1 MHVFLRKTFRLS
13 SNIIIGSIF
22 VSTAYL
28 FIVLHD
34 LAPVKDSLF
43 NIKRSFYA
51 DNQIAFNHSLDVD
64 EATFLKVR
72 IKFESRKGNSIYSF
86 SANGKS
92 FRYKKMHRKKDD
104 IIFYEFWIQEED
116 ISKNNKFIVKLSRPL
131 FGSYRINFKNRGK
144 LNDFMYI
151 IFKKPSFFADPL
163 VLSYGMF
170 ILLVALYYLFAL
182 PGEDIKKRIFRVF
195 KFILLLSFC
204 VTIEWLFNFNLKSD
218 KYFFIFLFAAF
229 FSGVRKKSLIV
240 AVFSKFS
247 GNALIKCSDFKN
259 KVIFALFSSKLKAF
273 SRKLLFTSI
282 TFIFIFFIF
291 EILSYSIIRLYYVR
305 NNIHVR
311 AYEYFI
317 KTGKG
322 YSRHNIASWTS
333 HPYIPYIPEIN
344 INEEDGQL
352 FNSYGYR
359 SRSVHGDDGIRVVC
373 LGEST
378 TFGWCVKTEETW
390 CYLLER
396 YLREYFGRDDVYVIN
411 FGIPSSS
418 SELSLALLHFKALAL
433 KPDLVLVLQGI
444 SESQYW
450 AEDGKRKADFSDFAL
465 RADWPERK
473 LLNPF
478 LVFASR
484 SSLFRLF
491 LYIKASSSPQI
502 IPYFYGRHEGL
513 KRVPEGKNESSYELV
528 PWQDIYERNL
538 KSIIGICEINN
549 IDVCLLENTERPGPT
564 NLCDSINDVSE
575 KVARETDADYIPL
588 TNLSDVYYVDAFH
601 VNAEGQIY
609 KAKEI
614 TNFLIENKPEIFTR

>member
-1 MHVFLRKTFRLS
+1 MHEFLRRTLKLFLNT
-13 SNIIIGSIF
+13 IIGSIF
-22 VSTAYL
+22 VSAAYL

-51 DNQIAFNHSLDVD
+51 DNQITFNHSLDVD
-64 EATFLKVR
+64 KASFLKVR
-72 IKFESRKGNSIYSF
+72 IKFKSKKGNSIYSF
-86 SANGKS
+86 SANKKS
-92 FRYKKMHRKKDD
+92 FRYKKMCRKKDD
-104 IIFYEFWIQEED
+104 IIFYEFWIPEED
-116 ISKNNKFIVKLSRPL
+116 ISKNNQFIVKLSRPL
-131 FGSYRINFKNRGK
+131 HGSYNINFKNHGK
-144 LNDFMYI
+144 LNGFMYI
-151 IFKKPSFFADPL
+151 IFKKPSFFSDPIAL
-163 VLSYGMF
+163 FYGIF
-170 ILLVALYYLFAL
+170 ILLIMLYYIFAL
-182 PGEDIKKRIFRVF
+182 PGEDLKKRSFRVF
-195 KFILLLSFC
+195 KFILFLSFC
-204 VTIEWLFNFNLKSD
+204 TTVEWFFNFSLKSD

-229 FSGVRKKSLIV
+229 FSGIRKKSFVI
-240 AVFSKFS
+240 AVFYRFF
-247 GNALIKCSDFKN
+247 GRIWIKWLNLKN
-259 KVIFALFSSKLKAF
+259 KVISIIFSPKTEAVSK
-273 SRKLLFTSI
+273 KLLFTLI
-282 TFIFIFFIF
+282 TFILIFFIF
-291 EILSYSIIRLYYVR
+291 EILSFSIIRLYYMRSSKYVSE
-305 NNIHVR
+305 
-311 AYEYFI
+311 YEYFI

-322 YSRHNIASWTS
+322 YSRHDIASWTS
-333 HPYIPYIPEIN
+333 HPYIPYIPEPN

-359 SRSVHGDDGIRVVC
+359 SRSVHGDDGVRIVC

-390 CYLLER
+390 CYLLEK
-396 YLREYFGRDDVYVIN
+396 YLREYFDRDDVYVIN

-418 SELSLALLHFKALAL
+418 SELSLAVLHFKALAL

-444 SESQYW
+444 SESEYW

-465 RADWPERK
+465 RANWPEKK

-478 LVFASR
+478 LIFASR

-513 KRVPEGKNESSYELV
+513 KRVPEDKNESSYELV

-538 KSIIGICEINN
+538 KSITGICEINN
-549 IDVCLLENTERPGPT
+549 IDICLLENMERPGPT
-564 NLCDSINDVSE
+564 NLCDAINDVTE

-588 TNLSDVYYVDAFH
+588 TNLSDVYFVDAFH
-601 VNAEGQIY
+601 LSAEGHIY

-614 TNFLIENKPEIFTR
+614 TDFLIKNKPEVFTR